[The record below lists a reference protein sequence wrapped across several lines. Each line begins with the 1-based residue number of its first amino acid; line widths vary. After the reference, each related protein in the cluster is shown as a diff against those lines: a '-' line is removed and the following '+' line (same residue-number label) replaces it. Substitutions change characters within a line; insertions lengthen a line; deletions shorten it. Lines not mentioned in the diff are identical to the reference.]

1 MNQKSRQIRTTL
13 EGSRLAEFDALID
26 HLGLNPSAVLKLA
39 VRRLA
44 LVELGQKNQRA
55 FPDSTEKAA

>member
-13 EGSRLAEFDALID
+13 EGRRLAEFDELID
-26 HLGLNPSAVLKLA
+26 QLGLNPSAVLKLA

-44 LVELGQKNQRA
+44 LAELDQKNQSA
-55 FPDSTEKAA
+55 FSVDAKKAA